1 MISRI
6 WHGYTTPQ
14 NAPAYQELLLTGIF
28 QTIEEK
34 KIDGYRGI
42 QLLKRDLEVEW
53 EFITIM
59 WFENLDSVR
68 QFMGEDYETAYVLP
82 QAQRLLSRYDRR
94 SAHYELVRQ
103 FDYNK
108 K

>member
-1 MISRI
+1 MITRI
-6 WHGYTTPQ
+6 WHGYTTPE
-14 NAPAYQELLLTGIF
+14 NAAAYEQLLLTEIF
-28 QTIEEK
+28 HTIEAK

-42 QLLKRDLEVEW
+42 QLLKRELDEEW

-59 WFENLDSVR
+59 WFESIDSVK

-82 QAQRLLSRYDRR
+82 QAQKLLLRYDVR
-94 SAHYELVRQ
+94 SAHYEMVKE
-103 FDYNK
+103 FDYK